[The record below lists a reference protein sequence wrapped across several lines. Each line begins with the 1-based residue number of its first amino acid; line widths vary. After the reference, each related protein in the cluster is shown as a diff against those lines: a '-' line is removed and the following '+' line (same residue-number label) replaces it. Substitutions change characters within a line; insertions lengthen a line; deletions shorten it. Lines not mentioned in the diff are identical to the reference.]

1 VPLVLIP
8 ALVFGGLAVGVPLGI
23 YGRWAGWGF
32 GLGWWGRPT
41 PARVL
46 EVTPLTGAVLTGH
59 SEQTLVEQS
68 HRVALRLEVQA
79 DPPYETTTI
88 GWQPAGDHLG
98 GRTVVARVSRT
109 RPTRVHVPRNAPE
122 APEADG
128 TY

>member
-1 VPLVLIP
+1 VLFTLLVLAGVAI
-8 ALVFGGLAVGVPLGI
+8 GVPLGV

-46 EVTPLTGAVLTGH
+46 AVTPVTGAVLKGH
-59 SEQTLVEQS
+59 SEQTLTEQA
-68 HRVALRLEVQA
+68 HRVAVDLEVQPA
-79 DPPYETTTI
+79 GGSPYRTSTI
-88 GWQPAGDHLG
+88 TWQPSGDHLA

-109 RPTRVHVPRNAPE
+109 RPARVYVPKRAVPAPE
-122 APEADG
+122 PDG